1 MNNDLL
7 LGSKI
12 QFFST
17 PLPRVVWAL
26 RKVAAGVCACRVRAL
41 KVCVCVCVCERERDF
56 VRALNGERVDSSV
69 LQLSLITKVIV
80 AFNLCLA
87 NSKT

>member
-7 LGSKI
+7 SGSKI

-41 KVCVCVCVCERERDF
+41 KVCVCVCERER
-56 VRALNGERVDSSV
+56 EREI
-69 LQLSLITKVIV
+69 L
-80 AFNLCLA
+80 
-87 NSKT
+87 